1 MCHRHFSPTF
11 FFFYCV
17 VVVPRRKHQK
27 RWAGRRFSIKT
38 GLVQCRRE
46 PGDGLELNSVVK
58 VINRLKCNYSDCV
71 LGSNCCQNVDD
82 RHRYWALK
90 LLTWSRYTTR
100 IDAVFVLN
108 LTTVQ
113 IHFYVHTATPPT
125 GIFDLHNAP
134 QYKVFFLCTNVIGN
148 VSYLLCSFYMPVVCF
163 FSFMLML

>member
-1 MCHRHFSPTF
+1 MCRRHFSPTF

-27 RWAGRRFSIKT
+27 RWAGRCFWIKT
-38 GLVQCRRE
+38 GLLQCRRE

-58 VINRLKCNYSDCV
+58 VMNRLKFNYSDCV

-82 RHRYWALK
+82 RQILSTEAANLIDC
-90 LLTWSRYTTR
+90 TTH

-113 IHFYVHTATPPT
+113 IQFYVHTATPPT

-134 QYKVFFLCTNVIGN
+134 QYKVFFLCTNVIRN